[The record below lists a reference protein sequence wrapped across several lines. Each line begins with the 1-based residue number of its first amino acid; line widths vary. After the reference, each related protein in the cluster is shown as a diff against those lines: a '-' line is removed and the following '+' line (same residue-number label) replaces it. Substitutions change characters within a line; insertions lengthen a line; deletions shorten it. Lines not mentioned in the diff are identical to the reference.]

1 MMDYENLLS
10 IVKER
15 RSCRRFKPDSIPDDY
30 VKKIIDMARWAPSGA
45 NSQPWEFL
53 VVKKKDLRQKISQF
67 VKDLISIYYKLE
79 HTREPALRFPS
90 FTPER

>member
-1 MMDYENLLS
+1 MDYENLLS

-30 VKKIIDMARWAPSGA
+30 VNKIIDMARWAPSGA
-45 NSQPWEFL
+45 NSQPWDFI

-67 VKDLISIYYKLE
+67 VKDFISVYYKLE
-79 HTREPALRFPS
+79 HTR
-90 FTPER
+90 